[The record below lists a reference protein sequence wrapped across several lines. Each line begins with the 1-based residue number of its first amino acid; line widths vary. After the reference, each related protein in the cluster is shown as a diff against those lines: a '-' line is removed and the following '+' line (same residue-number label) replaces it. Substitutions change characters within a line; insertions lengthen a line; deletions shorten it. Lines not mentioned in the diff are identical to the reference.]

1 MKTTILRR
9 IAVAALL
16 AAFAATPLAFAQNK
30 DNDKQAGVAGTWNV
44 TVKGPAAHGDMTA
57 ALALAQ
63 NGKKVTGTLTAHGNE
78 RKVEGEFVDG
88 SLTLA
93 TVDGDSQHQVQLNG
107 KMKEDQTL
115 EGYLSGPGGDMRWTA
130 VRSGK

>member
-1 MKTTILRR
+1 MKPTIRR
-9 IAVAALL
+9 IAILALL
-16 AAFAATPLAFAQNK
+16 AAFAATPLAFGQDK
-30 DNDKQAGVAGTWNV
+30 DKQLGVAGTWSV

-57 ALALAQ
+57 GLTLAQ
-63 NGKKVTGTLTAHGNE
+63 NGKTVTGTLTAHGNE

-88 SLTLA
+88 ALTLA

-107 KMKEDQTL
+107 KLKEDQTL

>member
-1 MKTTILRR
+1 MTFSIRR
-9 IAVAALL
+9 LALVAVVTAFIAA
-16 AAFAATPLAFAQNK
+16 PLAHAQDK
-30 DNDKQAGVAGTWNV
+30 DKHAGVAGTWNL

-57 ALALAQ
+57 ALALVQ
-63 NGKKVTGTLTAHGNE
+63 NGKTVTGTLTAHGTE

-88 SLTLA
+88 ALTLA
-93 TVDGDSQHQVQLNG
+93 TVDGDAQHQVQLNG
-107 KMKEDQTL
+107 KMKEDHTL

>member
-1 MKTTILRR
+1 MKCTMRR
-9 IAVAALL
+9 IAILTLL
-16 AAFAATPLAFAQNK
+16 AAFAATPLAVAQDK
-30 DNDKQAGVAGTWNV
+30 DKHAGVAGTWNV
-44 TVKGPAAHGDMTA
+44 TVKGPAAHGDMA
-57 ALALAQ
+57 ASLALMQ
-63 NGKKVTGTLTAHGNE
+63 NGKKVTGTLTAHGTD

-107 KMKEDQTL
+107 QLKEDQTL

>member
-1 MKTTILRR
+1 MRSTTRR
-9 IAVAALL
+9 IAVLALV
-16 AAFAATPLAFAQNK
+16 AAFAAAPLAFAQH
-30 DNDKQAGVAGTWNV
+30 NDKDKPTGVAGTWNV
-44 TVKGPAAHGDMTA
+44 TVKGPAAHGDMA
-57 ALALAQ
+57 AGLTLAQ
-63 NGKKVTGTLTAHGNE
+63 NGKTVTGTLTAHGTE

-88 SLTLA
+88 ALTLA

-107 KMKEDQTL
+107 KLKEDQTL

>member
-1 MKTTILRR
+1 MMTTIRR
-9 IAVAALL
+9 IAILALL
-16 AAFAATPLAFAQNK
+16 APFAAAPLAFAQ
-30 DNDKQAGVAGTWNV
+30 DQQAGVAGMWNV

-57 ALALAQ
+57 ALTLAQ

-93 TVDGDSQHQVQLNG
+93 TIDGDSQHQVQLNG
-107 KMKEDQTL
+107 KLKEDQTL
-115 EGYLSGPGGDMRWTA
+115 EGYLSGPGGDMRWSA

>member
-1 MKTTILRR
+1 MKPTTRR
-9 IAVAALL
+9 IARLALL
-16 AAFAATPLAFAQNK
+16 AAFAAAPLASAQ
-30 DNDKQAGVAGTWNV
+30 DKEAGVAGTWNV

-57 ALALAQ
+57 ALTLAQ

-93 TVDGDSQHQVQLNG
+93 TVDGDAQHQVQLNG
-107 KMKEDQTL
+107 KLKEDQSL

>member
-1 MKTTILRR
+1 MKTAIRR
-9 IAVAALL
+9 TAIFALL
-16 AAFAATPLAFAQNK
+16 AAFAAAPLAFAQ
-30 DNDKQAGVAGTWNV
+30 DQQAGVAGMWNV

-57 ALALAQ
+57 ALTLAQ

-107 KMKEDQTL
+107 KLKEDQTL

>member
-1 MKTTILRR
+1 MKTPIRR
-9 IAVAALL
+9 IAILALL
-16 AAFAATPLAFAQNK
+16 AAFAAAPLAFAQ
-30 DNDKQAGVAGTWNV
+30 DQQAGVAGMWNV

-57 ALALAQ
+57 ALTLTQ

-88 SLTLA
+88 SLTLT
-93 TVDGDSQHQVQLNG
+93 TVDGDSQHHVQLNG
-107 KMKEDQTL
+107 KLKEDQTL

>member
-1 MKTTILRR
+1 MRSTTRR
-9 IAVAALL
+9 IAVLALV
-16 AAFAATPLAFAQNK
+16 AAFAAAPVAFAQH
-30 DNDKQAGVAGTWNV
+30 NDKDKPTGVAGTWNV
-44 TVKGPAAHGDMTA
+44 TVKGPAAHGDMA
-57 ALALAQ
+57 AGLTLAQ
-63 NGKKVTGTLTAHGNE
+63 NGKTVTGTLTAHGTE

-88 SLTLA
+88 ALTLA

-107 KMKEDQTL
+107 KLKEDQTL

>member
-1 MKTTILRR
+1 MKTTIRR
-9 IAVAALL
+9 ASVLALL
-16 AAFAATPLAFAQNK
+16 ITALTTAPLAFAQH
-30 DNDKQAGVAGTWNV
+30 NDKDKPTGVAGTWSL
-44 TVKGPAAHGDMTA
+44 TVKGPAAHGDMA
-57 ALALAQ
+57 AGLTLAQ
-63 NGKKVTGTLTAHGNE
+63 TGTKVSGTLTAHGNE

-88 SLTLA
+88 ALTLA

-107 KMKEDQTL
+107 KLKEDQTL

>member
-1 MKTTILRR
+1 MKTTIRR
-9 IAVAALL
+9 IAILGLL
-16 AAFAATPLAFAQNK
+16 AAVVAAPLAFAQ
-30 DNDKQAGVAGTWNV
+30 DKEAGVAGMWNM

-57 ALALAQ
+57 ALTLAQ

-78 RKVEGEFVDG
+78 RKVDGEFVDG

-107 KMKEDQTL
+107 TLNEDQTL
-115 EGYLSGPGGDMRWTA
+115 EGYLSGSGGDMRWTA

>member
-1 MKTTILRR
+1 MMTAIRR
-9 IAVAALL
+9 IAILALL
-16 AAFAATPLAFAQNK
+16 APFAAAPLAFAQ
-30 DNDKQAGVAGTWNV
+30 DQQAGVAGMWNV

-57 ALALAQ
+57 ALTLAQ

-107 KMKEDQTL
+107 KLKEDQTL